1 MKRRTFIAAA
11 CIAAVSLP
19 VINYSWSSL
28 HQHDP
33 LIYPEELSQLCDEDS
48 IRDIGITYR
57 SSFPEENSKEV
68 ITQLI
73 LNGSISK
80 SIKIS
85 EKKKLS
91 EAIRKQTFLD
101 FSDNQT
107 VIINGWI
114 LSKTEAL
121 QCALFSLT

>member
-1 MKRRTFIAAA
+1 
-11 CIAAVSLP
+11 V
-19 VINYSWSSL
+19 
-28 HQHDP
+28 
-33 LIYPEELSQLCDEDS
+33 
-48 IRDIGITYR
+48 ITYR

>member
-1 MKRRTFIAAA
+1 MKRRTFIVAA
-11 CIAAVSLP
+11 CVTAVSLP
-19 VINYSWSSL
+19 IINYSWSSL

-33 LIYPEELSQLCDEDS
+33 LIYPEELSQLCDEQS
-48 IRDIGITYR
+48 IRDIGIKYR

-73 LNGSISK
+73 LSGSISK
-80 SIKIS
+80 TVKIS
-85 EKKKLS
+85 EKEKLS
-91 EAIRKQTFLD
+91 EAIKKKTFLD
-101 FSDNQT
+101 FFDNQI
-107 VIINGWI
+107 VIINGWV

>member
-1 MKRRTFIAAA
+1 MKRRTFIVAA
-11 CIAAVSLP
+11 CVTAISLP
-19 VINYSWSSL
+19 VINYSWANL

-33 LIYPEELSQLCDEDS
+33 LVYPEELSQLCDEQS
-48 IRDIGITYR
+48 IRDIGIKYR

-73 LNGSISK
+73 LSRSIGE
-80 SIKIS
+80 SIKVS

-91 EAIRKQTFLD
+91 EAIRKKTFLD